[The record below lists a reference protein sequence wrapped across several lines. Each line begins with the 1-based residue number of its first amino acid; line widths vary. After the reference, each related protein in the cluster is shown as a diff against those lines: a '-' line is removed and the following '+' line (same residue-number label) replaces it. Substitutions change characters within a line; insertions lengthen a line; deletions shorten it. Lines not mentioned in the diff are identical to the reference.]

1 MSHCTG
7 FEKSRSPIICNLTPI
22 KSSHNHQ
29 TLIKYQAQVFSI
41 LAESIWNEVLVM
53 SELTLIGLGA
63 MGTAIART
71 LIENGYDLTVW
82 NRSTEKAKEIAR
94 LGASSTETLKQAI
107 ESSPRILF
115 CIHGYEAT
123 RALLDDPDIISL
135 LPGRTIMQMST
146 GTPAEAR
153 AAEAWINEQGGH
165 YLDCS
170 IMVYPESIGKTEG
183 QLLVSGSQELY
194 DNCTPYL
201 KSLGGDIRYL
211 GSSIGA
217 AAALDLAA
225 VTRLV
230 VNTVGVVYGAH
241 LCESEGLSL
250 QHFADMY
257 PEGDRAHSLAMTI
270 DKAEF
275 DENISATV
283 GTSIEVVSAIQS
295 LAVDLGI
302 NTELPDF
309 VLGLYKRAA
318 AAGWHKQDNASLIK
332 VFRGAS

>member
-1 MSHCTG
+1 
-7 FEKSRSPIICNLTPI
+7 
-22 KSSHNHQ
+22 
-29 TLIKYQAQVFSI
+29 
-41 LAESIWNEVLVM
+41 M
-53 SELTLIGLGA
+53 SELTVIGLGA
-63 MGTAIART
+63 MGSAIART
-71 LIENGYDLTVW
+71 LIDNQCDLTVW
-82 NRSTEKAKEIAR
+82 NRSPEKAKKIVE
-94 LGASSTETLKQAI
+94 LGASSAETLKQAI

-115 CIHGYEAT
+115 CIHGYAAT
-123 RALLDDPDIISL
+123 RSLLDDPEIISL
-135 LPGRTIMQMST
+135 LSGRTIIQMST

-153 AAEAWINEQGGH
+153 AAEAWVNEQGGH

-183 QLLVSGSQELY
+183 QLLVSGSQENY
-194 DNCTPYL
+194 DGCAPYI
-201 KSLGGDIRYL
+201 KNLGGDIRYL

-241 LCESEGLSL
+241 LCESEGLPL
-250 QHFADMY
+250 QYFADMY

-270 DKAEF
+270 DKAKF
-275 DENISATV
+275 DDNISATV

-309 VLGLYKRAA
+309 VLGLYERAA
-318 AAGWHKQDNASLIK
+318 AAGYLKQDNASLIK
-332 VFRGAS
+332 VFRSAR